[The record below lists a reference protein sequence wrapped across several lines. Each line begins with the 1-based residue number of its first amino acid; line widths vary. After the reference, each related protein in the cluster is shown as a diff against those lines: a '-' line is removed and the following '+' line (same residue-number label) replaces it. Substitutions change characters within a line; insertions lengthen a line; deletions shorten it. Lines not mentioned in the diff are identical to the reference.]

1 MGSGG
6 SEVFEGFLR
15 AVRRQRPRRVPVVFC
30 ISSQYICRRFGVA
43 VRDYLYDPEVK
54 LQVQCAFQDAYP
66 EAMLVPGIYP
76 DFGCGVV
83 EPSAF
88 GCRLV
93 QREDNPLAP
102 EPVCPQA
109 LQAQPGDRG
118 IEDALRLEVPK
129 AGRDGLMPQVLEQYR
144 YFWKHLDRRYIERYG
159 YLEGFAFAMGPVE
172 TAALVVGY
180 ENFLMGLVDHP
191 EAVHRL
197 LGRATELTLEWL
209 RAQEKLNGT
218 LRRIYLFDHTPAR
231 VGPAHFEEF
240 VFPYLARVCREFASA
255 LKIYHICDRQIAHV
269 LPRLPDLGIDV
280 LYFAADIAEVKA
292 ATGGRVSLMG
302 NLSPIDL
309 FLQGTPGG
317 VAAEAARCI
326 EIAAEAQGGYLLAP
340 GGAFIPGT
348 PEENIRAVFAAVDQ
362 RPR

>member
-1 MGSGG
+1 MGPHAG
-6 SEVFEGFLR
+6 EVLEGFLR
-15 AVRRQRPRRVPVVFC
+15 AARREAPGRVPVVFC
-30 ISSQYICRRFGVA
+30 ISSQYICRRFGVS

-54 LQVQCAFQDAYP
+54 LRVQCAYQDAYP
-66 EAMLVPGIYP
+66 QAMLIPGIYP

-109 LQAQPGDRG
+109 LHAQPGDRG
-118 IEDALRLEVPK
+118 IEDALELPLPRVPES
-129 AGRDGLMPQVLEQYR
+129 GLMPQVLEQYR
-144 YFWKHLDRRYIERYG
+144 YFWKHLDRRYIDRYG

-172 TAALVVGY
+172 TTALVVGY

-191 EAVHRL
+191 EAAHRL
-197 LGRATELTLEWL
+197 LGRATEFTLEWL
-209 RAQEKLNGT
+209 RTQEKLNGT

-269 LPRLPDLGIDV
+269 LPRLPELGIDV
-280 LYFAADIAEVKA
+280 LYFGADLAEVA
-292 ATGGRVSLMG
+292 AAAGGRASLMG
-302 NLSPIDL
+302 NLSPIEL
-309 FLQGTPGG
+309 LLRGTPEEVLG
-317 VAAEAARCI
+317 EARRCI
-326 EIAAEAQGGYLLAP
+326 ETAGGMEGGFLLAP
-340 GGAFIPGT
+340 SGAFIPGT
-348 PEENIRAVFAAVDQ
+348 PEENIRAVLAAVDE
-362 RPR
+362 